1 MSGTLTAVLQMA
13 LIAALGF
20 VLFRRNILEG
30 KSLDFLTTFTVNYTV
45 PLMIFVYLVQSANVV
60 VRRPVWIFVGLSL
73 AIFALGWVLGYLLT
87 LRSGSFKKEII
98 GLLSLQNAG
107 YLPMNLAVF
116 MLWGRMRDEFLVY
129 VILYLLG
136 FNILMWSLSGLLIYH
151 DTARRFDWKQ
161 LFNPS
166 LIATIIGLLVVY
178 TKLSRYFGPV
188 ILGPLKMVGDTTF
201 VLSMIVL
208 GAWLAKVKL
217 AGISKTLA
225 PILRVSAVK
234 LVLMPMVVFGFL
246 FGFKIF
252 SFMGFFVLMQAAMP
266 SAATLPI
273 VSDMHRADSEFT
285 SQGVFL
291 THVLSVISV
300 PFWLE
305 SYIRVSA
312 RFFVQ

>member
-1 MSGTLTAVLQMA
+1 MSGTLTAVLQMT
-13 LIAALGF
+13 LIVALGF
-20 VLFRRNILEG
+20 MLARRHLLED
-30 KSLDFLTTFTVNYTV
+30 KALDFLTVFTINYAV

-60 VRRPVWIFVGLSL
+60 VRRPVWIFLGLSL
-73 AIFALGWVLGYLLT
+73 AIFALGWVLGYLMT
-87 LRSGSFKKEII
+87 LRLKSFKKEII
-98 GLLSLQNAG
+98 GLVSLQNAG

-116 MLWGRMRDEFLVY
+116 MFWGRMRDEFLVY

-136 FNILMWSLSGLLIYH
+136 FNILLWSLSGLLIYH

-161 LFNPS
+161 LINPP
-166 LIATIIGLLVVY
+166 LIATLLGLLVVY
-178 TKLSRYFGPV
+178 TKLSRYLGPV
-188 ILGPLKMVGDTTF
+188 ILGPFKMVGDTTF

-217 AGISKTLA
+217 AGISKALA
-225 PILRVSAVK
+225 PVLRLSAVK
-234 LVLMPMVVFGFL
+234 LVLMPLLVFGFL

-252 SFMGFFVLMQAAMP
+252 SFIGFFALMQSAMP

-273 VSDMHRADSEFT
+273 VADIHRADSEFT

-305 SYIRVSA
+305 LYIRVSS
-312 RFFVQ
+312 RFMV